1 MSGESLVGLFT
12 TYGYGIVFG
21 AILLEN
27 AGLPIPGEL
36 LLLAFGAISRSGE
49 MDPLAG
55 LAVAAGAALTGDS
68 VAYWGGR
75 WGCGRFL
82 PAASSGRR
90 RFSPGPATV
99 VFGRFVVGARLFL
112 APLAGCARM
121 PYTRFLLFDALGSL
135 LWAGSF
141 ILVGYLAGG
150 HVGEIHGRLRAILGV
165 GLAALGMAWL
175 IIGLGRSLRARYA

>member
-1 MSGESLVGLFT
+1 MSGESLLGLFT
-12 TYGYGIVFG
+12 AYGYGIVFG

-36 LLLAFGAISRSGE
+36 LLLAFGGIARGGQL
-49 MDPLAG
+49 DPVAG
-55 LAVAAGAALTGDS
+55 LIVAAGAALVGDS

-82 PAASSGRR
+82 PPASTGRR
-90 RFSPGPATV
+90 RFAPGPTTV

-112 APLAGCARM
+112 APLAGCSRM
-121 PYTRFLLFDALGSL
+121 PYLRFLLFDGVGCL
-135 LWAGSF
+135 LWAGCF

-150 HVGEIHGRLRAILGV
+150 HVGNVHERLRAILGA
-165 GLAALGMAWL
+165 GLGGLGAAWL
-175 IIGLGRSLRARYA
+175 IIALTRSLRARRA